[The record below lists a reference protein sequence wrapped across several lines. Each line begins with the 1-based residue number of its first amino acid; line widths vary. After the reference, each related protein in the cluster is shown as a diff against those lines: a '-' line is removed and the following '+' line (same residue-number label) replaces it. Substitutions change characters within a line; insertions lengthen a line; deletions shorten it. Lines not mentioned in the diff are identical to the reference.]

1 MNRKEDVW
9 GEHGRRDVTGTTWPL
24 YFMFSGEQRL
34 AIFSI
39 VLPLLLLLLALPS
52 AAVPRGG
59 ACDSIGAM
67 CDFPLDCVVL
77 YPGRPDAAGEILLAG
92 SSDVGICSAVRGLGY
107 SCDPTPATSDF
118 CVGAICVN
126 SICAT
131 CPACPASSP
140 APGASYDPCP
150 GGDTDCAGGL
160 TCNVSSLLCVPQFV
174 PAAEGEACPHGDADC
189 AGGLLCLPE
198 TDSTIALPWRCR
210 TPPPLVICP
219 PPQVA
224 VTCPPPPPPSRKVD
238 GETVV
243 PLWVLALVAIGT
255 FLLGA
260 CLATLSLSMDCYKK
274 HEHEC
279 EHVALDQFDEART
292 SLHDLRDI

>member
-1 MNRKEDVW
+1 
-9 GEHGRRDVTGTTWPL
+9 
-24 YFMFSGEQRL
+24 MFSREQCV
-34 AIFSI
+34 AMFSI
-39 VLPLLLLLLALPS
+39 ALLVLVPPS
-52 AAVPRGG
+52 AAVPRGV
-59 ACDSIGAM
+59 ACDNTGVT

-77 YPGRPDAAGEILLAG
+77 YAGQDAAGEILLAG
-92 SSDVGICSAVRGLGY
+92 SSDVGICSAVRDLGY
-107 SCDPTPATSDF
+107 SCDPTPANSDF

-126 SICAT
+126 SICST

-140 APGASYDPCP
+140 VPGAAHDPCP

-174 PAAEGEACPHGDADC
+174 PATEGEACPHGDADC
-189 AGGLLCLPE
+189 TGGLLCLSE
-198 TDSTIALPWRCR
+198 TDNAIVLPLRCR
-210 TPPPLVICP
+210 TPPPVVICP

-224 VTCPPPPPPSRKVD
+224 VTCPPPPPPPPKVD
-238 GETVV
+238 GKAVV

-274 HEHEC
+274 HEHA
-279 EHVALDQFDEART
+279 ALDQSDDA
-292 SLHDLRDI
+292 SILLGDSHDT